1 MELLRFSTAGSVDDG
16 KSTLIGRLLFD
27 SKAIPDDQYEAIK
40 RASNSDDGG
49 VDLALLTDGLRA
61 EREQK
66 ITIDVAYRYFATP
79 RRRFIIADTPG
90 HAQYTRNMVTGA
102 STAHAAVILV
112 DARNG
117 LLEQSRRH
125 AALSA
130 LLRVPHLA
138 VAINKMDLVG
148 FDEGVFRRI
157 EAEFAAFAAKLG
169 VTATAIPLSALAGDN
184 VVEHSQNTP
193 FYTGPSLLEWLEGLP
208 LTVSHSATAAFRFPV
223 QCVIRPHQ
231 NFRGFAGKI
240 AEGSI
245 RPGDPILALPSGK
258 RSVVKEIMTA
268 DGTLPEARSG
278 ESVVLTLTDE
288 LDISRGDLLTT
299 PDSPPAI
306 ARRFA
311 ATVCVLSEAG
321 LAPGRPYIV
330 IQTTRQA
337 SATVEKIDFRLAVE
351 TLEKEETHRLV
362 LNELGQVTIALAQPL
377 FLDPYTQSREL
388 GGFLLLDPATSVPI
402 AAGMVTQV
410 LPETD
415 HERAA
420 EPWSR
425 TEREQRHGHRGGIIV
440 VQDRATAAALE
451 RRLAAQGWRTAF
463 IERNQNGLLEVF
475 VENGVI
481 VLTLGESLLSLEAQL
496 DPLRLPNTDT
506 VGFAEGI

>member
-1 MELLRFSTAGSVDDG
+1 MDDG

-40 RASNSDDGG
+40 RASGG
-49 VDLALLTDGLRA
+49 DAGTVDLALLTDGLRA

-148 FDEGVFRRI
+148 FDEGIYRHI
-157 EAEFAAFAAKLG
+157 EAEFAKFAAKLG

-184 VVEHSQNTP
+184 VVERSQNTP

-208 LTVSHSATAAFRFPV
+208 IAETRDNEAFRFPV

-258 RSVVKEIMTA
+258 CSVIKEIVTA
-268 DGTLPEARSG
+268 DGTQAQALSG

-299 PDSPPAI
+299 PENPPAI
-306 ARRFA
+306 ARRFV

-321 LAPGRPYIV
+321 LAPGRPYIA

-337 SATVEKIDFRLAVE
+337 AAAVEKIDFRLAVE
-351 TLEKEETHRLV
+351 TLEKEETNRLA

-377 FLDPYTQSREL
+377 FLDPYTRSREM

-420 EPWSR
+420 EPWNR
-425 TEREQRHGHRGGIIV
+425 TERERRHGHRGGVVV
-440 VQDRATAAALE
+440 VQDRAAAATLE

-463 IERNQNGLLEVF
+463 AERIEWGALDAFITNGLIL
-475 VENGVI
+475 I
-481 VLTLGESLLSLEAQL
+481 TLGEPMQSLESQL
-496 DPLRLPNTDT
+496 DVLRLPDT
-506 VGFAEGI
+506 NLIGFAEGI

>member
-40 RASNSDDGG
+40 RASNNDDGG

-79 RRRFIIADTPG
+79 KRRFIIADTPG

-102 STAHAAVILV
+102 STAQAAVILV

-138 VAINKMDLVG
+138 VAVNKMDLVG
-148 FDEGVFRRI
+148 FDEGVFRAI
-157 EAEFAAFAAKLG
+157 ETEFAAFASKLG

-184 VVEHSQNTP
+184 VVERSKNTP
-193 FYTGPSLLEWLEGLP
+193 YYAGPSLLEWLEGLP
-208 LTVSHSATAAFRFPV
+208 VAETRGSEPFRFPV

-231 NFRGFAGKI
+231 NFRGFAGRVV
-240 AEGSI
+240 GGVV
-245 RPGDPILALPSGK
+245 RPGDAVIALPSGK
-258 RSVVKEIMTA
+258 RSTVKEIVTA
-268 DGTLPEARSG
+268 DGYLAEAHSG

-288 LDISRGDLLTT
+288 VDISRGDLIAMQE
-299 PDSPPAI
+299 SPPTT
-306 ARRFA
+306 ARRFT

-321 LAPGRPYIV
+321 LAPGRPYIATH
-330 IQTTRQA
+330 TTRQA
-337 SATVEKIDFRLAVE
+337 AAIIEKIDYRLAVE
-351 TLEKEETHRLV
+351 NLEKEETRGLA
-362 LNELGQVTIALAQPL
+362 LNELGQATITLAQPL
-377 FLDPYTQSREL
+377 LLDPYTQSREM
-388 GGFLLLDPATSVPI
+388 GGFLLLDPATSVPV
-402 AAGMVTQV
+402 AAGMVTEI
-410 LPETD
+410 LTESD
-415 HERAA
+415 HEAPS
-420 EPWSR
+420 EPWTR
-425 TEREQRHGHRGGIIV
+425 AERELRHGHRGGV
-440 VQDRATAAALE
+440 VVVADRAAAAALE
-451 RRLAAQGWRTAF
+451 RELVTRGWYTAF
-463 IERNQNGLLEVF
+463 VEQGSTDTLT
-475 VENGVI
+475 ENGI
-481 VLTLGESLLSLEAQL
+481 IAITLGESSQPLETQL
-496 DPLRLPNTDT
+496 DTLLLMEQNQ